1 MTSSR
6 TIRSGPLFGVPAL
19 LLDFGL
25 EPERVIRSAGLQP
38 EVLADPDSVIPIQ
51 TAGALLA
58 QCVAATGC
66 QHFGLLAAKAAGS
79 AALGLLGLACQHQ
92 PDIASALRLLAEG
105 LHAEHRAGLATLQLK
120 EGYAE
125 LGYVL
130 IEPQVQAS
138 DQIHDCATGVATLL
152 MRQLCHVAW
161 NPTQV
166 LLQRRRPSNPK
177 PWQAFFRAAPQFD
190 SELSA
195 ITFPVELMSSPIP
208 GADAVLGR
216 MLAKRVLAGTASQDA
231 GLTDEVERLVK
242 PMLGQRFSVEQ
253 AATMLGVHRRTL
265 ARRLAEEETS
275 YREVHDRARFDRARQ
290 MMTTTD
296 VPLAEIAVLLGYSDA
311 SAFTRAFRRWSGMS
325 PSAWRRTSQ
334 KQPMESL
341 AQSEASTGG

>member
-1 MTSSR
+1 MTSTR
-6 TIRSGPLFGVPAL
+6 TIRSGPLFGVPGL

-25 EPERVIRSAGLQP
+25 EPDRVVKSAGLQP
-38 EVLADPDSVIPIQ
+38 EVLADPDSVIPIHS
-51 TAGALLA
+51 AGQLLA

-92 PDIASALRLLAEG
+92 PDVGSALRLLAEG
-105 LHAEHRAGLATLQLK
+105 LYADHRAAVANVQLK
-120 EGYAE
+120 DGFAE
-125 LGYVL
+125 LSYVL
-130 IEPQVQAS
+130 IEPEVQAS
-138 DQIHDCATGVATLL
+138 DQIQDCAIALGTILL
-152 MRQLCHVAW
+152 RQLCQPTW
-161 NPTQV
+161 NPAQI
-166 LLQRRRPSNPK
+166 LLQRRRPANAK
-177 PWQAFFRAAPQFD
+177 PWQSFFRVMPEFN

-195 ITFPVELMSSPIP
+195 ITFPADWLGKAIQ
-208 GADAVLGR
+208 GADPVLGQ
-216 MLAKRVLAGTASQDA
+216 MLAKRIRSGLAEQDS

-290 MMTTTD
+290 MMSTTD

-325 PSAWRRTSQ
+325 PSVWRRASQ
-334 KQPMESL
+334 KQASNARQRLE
-341 AQSEASTGG
+341 AQGQN